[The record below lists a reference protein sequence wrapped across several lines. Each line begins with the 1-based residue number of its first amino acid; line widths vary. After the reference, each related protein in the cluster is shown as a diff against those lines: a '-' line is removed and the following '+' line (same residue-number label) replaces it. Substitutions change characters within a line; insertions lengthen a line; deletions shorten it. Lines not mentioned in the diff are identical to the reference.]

1 MSAYYKGLIAAA
13 VAILI
18 AGITAWQAASAD
30 GMTGQDWATVALAVL
45 GAIGVY
51 AIPNTP
57 TE

>member
-1 MSAYYKGLIAAA
+1 MSAYYKGIVAAV

-45 GAIGVY
+45 GAVGVY
-51 AIPNTP
+51 AVPNTP
-57 TE
+57 PQ